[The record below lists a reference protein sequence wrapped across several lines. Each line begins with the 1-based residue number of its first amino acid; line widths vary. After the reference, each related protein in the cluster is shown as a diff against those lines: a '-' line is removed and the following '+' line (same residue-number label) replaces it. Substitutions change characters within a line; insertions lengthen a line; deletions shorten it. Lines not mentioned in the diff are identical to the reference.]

1 MLGMRWMHPISIDGF
16 HWHWCVS
23 MEAIEVLHWRR
34 VVWVL
39 AILMP
44 SSMVFKSF
52 LVMVLVVHL

>member
-1 MLGMRWMHPISIDGF
+1 MRWMHPISIDGF